1 MKQIQEWLGHS
12 LISTTADIYSHLDY
26 SAEITGKS
34 KKGYGIKGVN
44 HYEFGYIRKL
54 KPDNEPQIGDRVI
67 LARFKDDFSLIS
79 DNRE

>member
-1 MKQIQEWLGHS
+1 MIY
-12 LISTTADIYSHLDY
+12 LIHKDDIEFY